1 MERRGDGEKERK
13 GYREKVKRSEIKR
26 RRKLGNKRRRKCNK
40 WGIKKKDR
48 RGNYLFIKYNKN
60 IKNKVFQEKIFKNL

>member
-1 MERRGDGEKERK
+1 MKGRK

-26 RRKLGNKRRRKCNK
+26 RRKLGNKRRRKYDN

-48 RGNYLFIKYNKN
+48 RGIERRIVIVK
-60 IKNKVFQEKIFKNL
+60 